1 MMAVKVLASASVKLV
16 ELNSIKMQGK
26 LNVSMQDI
34 IYTLRIDISRV
45 VLFEISFSNNTF
57 VNG

>member
-1 MMAVKVLASASVKLV
+1 MAVKVLASASVKLV

>member
-34 IYTLRIDISRV
+34 IYTLKIDISRV